1 MTPAASV
8 LIEAARLF
16 DGQTLQSNARLL
28 VQDGAISSV
37 GQDAPADV
45 ERLRFPTATI
55 LPGLIDAHVHLCFDA
70 SPAVVERLAEQD
82 DDAALTQM
90 TNAANRTVRAG
101 VTTVRDL
108 GARGDLIFQ
117 LRGLIET
124 GQAEGPHVLAAG
136 RALTIPRGHCWYLG
150 GVAEDEAALLAL
162 VRTEVE
168 RGADVIKIMTTGGAM
183 TPSSDPTRPQFAPD
197 TLRRAVELAHSLG
210 RPVAGHGHSR
220 QGIRDAIAAG
230 IDTLEH
236 GTFVGPDG
244 AHVHDEDITLLTGSR
259 TVLVPTLTPLAARAT
274 MAGATG
280 GALAPELS
288 AADFWERRRVDVGR
302 LYAAGVRM
310 IAGSDCGVANIP
322 HDSVIAEVANLALVG
337 LAPAAALAAATSAAA
352 DVLGLG
358 STTGRLAAGLRAD
371 VLVVDG
377 DPLADPGALRRP
389 LAVFKAGRRVV

>member
-1 MTPAASV
+1 MSPPV
-8 LIEAARLF
+8 LIEAAHLF
-16 DGQTLQSNARLL
+16 DGQVRQSNARLL
-28 VQDGAISSV
+28 VADGLIGSV

-45 ERLRFPTATI
+45 ERVSFPGGTI

-82 DDAALTQM
+82 DDAALAQM
-90 TNAANRTVRAG
+90 RHAAEHTVRAG
-101 VTTVRDL
+101 ITTVRDL
-108 GARGDLIFQ
+108 GARGDLIFR
-117 LRGLIET
+117 LRRLIVDDQT
-124 GQAEGPHVLAAG
+124 QGPHVLAAG

-150 GVAEDEAALLAL
+150 GVAENEAELLAL
-162 VRTEVE
+162 VRTEIE

-183 TPSSDPTRPQFAPD
+183 TPSSDPTKPQFAPD
-197 TLRRAVELAHSLG
+197 TLRRAVELAHALG

-244 AHVHDEDITLLTGSR
+244 AHVKDEDIELLLGAR

-274 MAGATG
+274 MPGATG
-280 GALAPELS
+280 GALEPELS

-310 IAGSDCGVANIP
+310 IAGSDCGVALIP
-322 HDSVIAEVANLALVG
+322 HDSVIVEIASLVSVG
-337 LAPAAALAAATSAAA
+337 LAPAAALAMATSLAA
-352 DVLGLG
+352 DVLGIG

-377 DPLADPGALRRP
+377 DPLVDLDALRRP
-389 LAVFKAGRRVV
+389 LAVFKAGRRVM